1 MRRNMADMEII
12 EVTSNAI
19 TVKLGPDDVRAIS
32 NSLNEMCNGI
42 GWDALNEWDFHARL
56 GVFRWEARAVLREL
70 NRAVRVMKE
79 KRRAGGKDW

>member
-12 EVTSNAI
+12 EVTSDAI

-42 GWDALNEWDFHARL
+42 GWDALNEWNFTLGWGSFAGRPARCSVSSTAL
-56 GVFRWEARAVLREL
+56 SG
-70 NRAVRVMKE
+70 
-79 KRRAGGKDW
+79 